1 MMALLQHAHG
11 GDPGM
16 ELAYFWASILT
27 ALLPISAFT
36 VLGFFVVRGYFRR
49 SEPDGGGPPPMR
61 NAEFGMR
68 SGEMRNADRGMRN
81 GGEGVRDDRRPSPR

>member
-49 SEPDGGGPPPMR
+49 SEPDGGGPPPLRSADCGLR
-61 NAEFGMR
+61 NDGKDSAT
-68 SGEMRNADRGMRN
+68 
-81 GGEGVRDDRRPSPR
+81 RRTNR

>member
-49 SEPDGGGPPPMR
+49 SEPDGGGPPPL
-61 NAEFGMR
+61 
-68 SGEMRNADRGMRN
+68 RNADCGLRIDGK
-81 GGEGVRDDRRPSPR
+81 DSATRRTNR